1 MALYSKT
8 PKALL
13 LDEMNRANAAPYDL
27 TENNCKLGVPTVI
40 TPTKEGFNTEIV
52 VSGIQ
57 FRGYIGSVTFR
68 YKRLDLALMFKN
80 QTVTFDAPAIGSVFR
95 GLANLN
101 ARYGLNFTQ
110 DDLVDQGFYDG
121 LNFTVNAK
129 ATSLQYIGQ
138 FPARYRN
145 AGYRLNDVIY
155 ERTLNCYNHP
165 VDFNGLDAGKVSGSM
180 LTFNKDYTDQ
190 AYVIAALVDGPLA
203 NGPNFTSGNSAAVMA
218 TLTNMGLPAFDWSQA
233 TVYTVNKGVIA
244 KLNPAYDK
252 VTVIDGIKDNNIVG
266 PIYLQYNLL

>member
-13 LDEMNRANAAPYDL
+13 LDEINRANAAPYDL
-27 TENNCKLGVPTVI
+27 TENNCKLGVPTPIAV
-40 TPTKEGFNTEIV
+40 TKEGYNTEIV

-57 FRGYIGSVTFR
+57 FRGYVGSVTFQ
-68 YKRLDLALMFKN
+68 YKRLDLALLFKN
-80 QTVTFDAPAIGSVFR
+80 QTATFDAPAIGTVYA

-110 DDLVDQGFYDG
+110 DDLVNHGFYDG
-121 LNFTVNAK
+121 ANFTVNAK
-129 ATSLQYIGQ
+129 TTSLQYIGV

-155 ERTLNCYNHP
+155 ERNLDCYNHP
-165 VDFNGLDAGKVSGSM
+165 VDFDLVDVGKLSGAM
-180 LTFNKDYTDQ
+180 LTFNKDYTDE
-190 AYVIAALVDGPLA
+190 AYVMAALVDGPLGT
-203 NGPNFTSGNSAAVMA
+203 GPNFTSGNSAAVMA
-218 TLTNMGLPAFDWSQA
+218 TIARMGLPTIDWSQA

-244 KLNPAYDK
+244 KLNPTYDK
-252 VTVIDGIKDNNIVG
+252 VAVIDGFKDNNIVG